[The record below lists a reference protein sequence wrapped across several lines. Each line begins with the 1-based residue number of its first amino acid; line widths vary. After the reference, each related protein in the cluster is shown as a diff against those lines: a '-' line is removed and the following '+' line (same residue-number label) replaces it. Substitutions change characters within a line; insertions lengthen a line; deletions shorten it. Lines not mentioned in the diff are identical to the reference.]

1 MGEIKLKGGEQGLE
15 GAQGEGAQIAP
26 IDITHDVSSPVR
38 LSHNGAVIPPG
49 LSPWQPGQSGNP
61 NGRPRGARS
70 KLGESFLSDL
80 HDDWRLHGPEVLEA
94 ARREKPA
101 DYLKV
106 IASILPRNVKV
117 SVTDTMNEQELDAR
131 INLLQQRLSLHS

>member
-1 MGEIKLKGGEQGLE
+1 MAEIKLKGGEQGLE
-15 GAQGEGAQIAP
+15 GAQEEGAQIAHSVV
-26 IDITHDVSSPVR
+26 THDVSSPVR

-70 KLGESFLSDL
+70 KLGEAFLY
-80 HDDWRLHGPEVLEA
+80 DDWRLHGPEVLEA

-106 IASILPRNVKV
+106 CASILPRDVKI
-117 SVTDTMNEQELDAR
+117 SVTDGMSEEELDAR

>member
-1 MGEIKLKGGEQGLE
+1 MAEIKLKGGEQGLE
-15 GAQGEGAQIAP
+15 GAQEEGAQIAHSVV
-26 IDITHDVSSPVR
+26 THDVSSPVR

-70 KLGESFLSDL
+70 KLGEAFLGDL
-80 HDDWRLHGPEVLEA
+80 YDDWRLHGPEVLEA

-101 DYLKV
+101 DYLKGC
-106 IASILPRNVKV
+106 ASILPRDVKI
-117 SVTDTMNEQELDAR
+117 SVTDGMSEEELDAR

>member
-1 MGEIKLKGGEQGLE
+1 MAEIKLKGGEQGLE
-15 GAQGEGAQIAP
+15 GAQEEGAQIAHSVV
-26 IDITHDVSSPVR
+26 THDVSSPVR

-70 KLGESFLSDL
+70 KLGEAFLGDL
-80 HDDWRLHGPEVLEA
+80 YLDWQQHGAEVLEA

-106 IASILPRNVKV
+106 IAATHPRNVRV
-117 SVTDTMNEQELDAR
+117 SVTDTMSEEELDAR